1 MRNKKASGFT
11 LIELVIGIVVLSLS
25 FTVLFQMILPTAT
38 QGATQIHQIRAAELG
53 QSIMSEIMGK
63 AFDDNSD
70 MMGGML
76 RCGEDADKDGNID
89 QACTIIS
96 GDETDSEEGS
106 NRSLFDDVDDYNY
119 YRNNSLV
126 EDSLSSNS
134 DTDLA
139 DLYKGFTVNINVIND
154 GDYDGVTDNVYSI
167 AKLIT
172 LTVKTAEGVEIT
184 FSSYKANF

>member
-1 MRNKKASGFT
+1 MHNKKASGFT
-11 LIELVIGIVVLSLS
+11 LIELVIGIVVLSIS

-76 RCGEDADKDGNID
+76 RCGEDADKDGNVD
-89 QACTIIS
+89 QTCTVIS
-96 GDETDSEEGS
+96 GDETDSEEGN

-119 YRNNSLV
+119 YLNNSLI

-134 DTDLA
+134 DTALA

-154 GDYDGVTDNVYSI
+154 GNYDGVPDSDFSI

-172 LTVKTAEGVEIT
+172 ITVTTAEGVEIT

>member
-1 MRNKKASGFT
+1 MHNKKASGFT
-11 LIELVIGIVVLSLS
+11 LIELVIGIVVLSIS

-76 RCGEDADKDGNID
+76 RCGEYADKDGNVD
-89 QACTIIS
+89 QTCTVIS
-96 GDETDSEEGS
+96 GDETDSEEGN

-119 YRNNSLV
+119 YLNNSLI

-134 DTDLA
+134 DTALA

-154 GDYDGVTDNVYSI
+154 GNYDGVPDSDFSI

-172 LTVKTAEGVEIT
+172 ITVTTAEGVEIT